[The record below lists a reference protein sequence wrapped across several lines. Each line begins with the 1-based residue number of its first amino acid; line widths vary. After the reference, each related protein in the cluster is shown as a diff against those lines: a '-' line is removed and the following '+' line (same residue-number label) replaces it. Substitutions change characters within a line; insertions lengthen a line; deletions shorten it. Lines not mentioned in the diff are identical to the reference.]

1 MSKTVML
8 DWSSRR
14 FEVTEEGY
22 NLIREVISR
31 HQICPT
37 CHSLIDQE
45 EHLLVA
51 KKCLACVLR
60 EHPSITFAGLQRVDS
75 DGDKIY
81 AFVNQEGIVLTSE
94 ENSSEKPEE
103 DVAFSIEQ
111 AGFTI
116 PTTYKPFKSTENLRL
131 GRASWKV
138 YGKLS
143 ASVVVLHYYDYYSK
157 GRIEIDYLAYKGGQ
171 TIEFNKRTT
180 EHKNMLEKARNLA
193 ERTKKGS
200 YYHLNGQQL
209 TQIEDADLFQIIAM
223 LESAVNNEQLAFLAL
238 QEPEQPQPD
247 LFTLQED
254 SAPSEQDQSQQEEA
268 TEVEEANQQIESE
281 VVATQPEQ
289 EQQEETQGK
298 SSKRKL
304 RVVQPSEEDPTNE
317 TLS

>member
-1 MSKTVML
+1 
-8 DWSSRR
+8 
-14 FEVTEEGY
+14 
-22 NLIREVISR
+22 
-31 HQICPT
+31 
-37 CHSLIDQE
+37 
-45 EHLLVA
+45 
-51 KKCLACVLR
+51 
-60 EHPSITFAGLQRVDS
+60 
-75 DGDKIY
+75 
-81 AFVNQEGIVLTSE
+81 
-94 ENSSEKPEE
+94 
-103 DVAFSIEQ
+103 
-111 AGFTI
+111 
-116 PTTYKPFKSTENLRL
+116 
-131 GRASWKV
+131 
-138 YGKLS
+138 
-143 ASVVVLHYYDYYSK
+143 
-157 GRIEIDYLAYKGGQ
+157 
-171 TIEFNKRTT
+171 
-180 EHKNMLEKARNLA
+180 MLEKARNLA

-223 LESAVNNEQLAFLAL
+223 LESAVYNEQLAFLAL